1 MFQETTTGNLFQ
13 LPEVRRDCGL
23 SDGVLASLEATPEEW
38 MGQAVQ
44 ELAGC
49 VAQGVPFTV
58 DDLRARGVSDPDK
71 PQRWGSLMAYGVT
84 RGWVRMV
91 GAEPKDR
98 PRRDPALVRVYMP
111 GPNPPKMT
119 ASAA

>member
-44 ELAGC
+44 ELAEC
-49 VAQGVPFTV
+49 VRGGRPFSV
-58 DDLRARGVSDPDK
+58 DDLRARGVPDPDK
-71 PQRWGSLMAYGVT
+71 PQRWGSVMAYAVN
-84 RGWVRMV
+84 RGWARVV
-91 GAEPKDR
+91 SAEPKER
-98 PRRDPALVRVYMP
+98 PHRDPALVRVYMP
-111 GPNPPKMT
+111 GPNPPTMT

>member
-1 MFQETTTGNLFQ
+1 MFEETTTGNLFQ

-38 MGQAVQ
+38 MGQAVR
-44 ELAGC
+44 ELAEC
-49 VAQGVPFTV
+49 VRDGRPFTV

-71 PQRWGSLMAYGVT
+71 PQRWGSLMAYGVN